1 MASADG
7 DCSKFFPAIE
17 KKNDEK
23 VAFWLKHVKDLDF
36 LASGVAVF

>member
-17 KKNDEK
+17 KNDEK